1 MDKDYKEAY
10 AEVLEI
16 IKHSDQDII
25 SKVPQ
30 KLINFLEENKDDE
43 YIAKID
49 FNQENWEDFLK
60 KETMAIIAL
69 IYRDFILSETE
80 RMKLI
85 EEEKK
90 EQQKKEEF
98 YSNNLFK
105 KEAKSEN
112 EISTIENM
120 QLVKIR
126 ESNWFKRFLKKVR
139 DIFGIG
145 KQH

>member
-1 MDKDYKEAY
+1 
-10 AEVLEI
+10 
-16 IKHSDQDII
+16 
-25 SKVPQ
+25 
-30 KLINFLEENKDDE
+30 
-43 YIAKID
+43 
-49 FNQENWEDFLK
+49 
-60 KETMAIIAL
+60 
-69 IYRDFILSETE
+69 
-80 RMKLI
+80 MKLI